1 MKVIFVQDV
10 RGRGK
15 RGEVKNV
22 PDGYAQNYL
31 IKRGLAKEA
40 NKGNLNTLKRV
51 EANEKAAYEAE
62 KAEAIEIKKQLE
74 NDNTVVQFKSKAGS
88 DGRLFGSLSGKKIV
102 EGLEKQFSIKIDKR
116 KLELPEPVKA
126 LGYTNVRVKLF
137 KGVESTIRVHILSL
151 IHI

>member
-15 RGEVKNV
+15 CGEVKNV

-62 KAEAIEIKKQLE
+62 KADAIKIKKQLE
-74 NDNTVVQFKSKAGS
+74 SDNTVVQFKSKAGT
-88 DGRLFGSLSGKKIV
+88 DGRLFGSISGKKIV
-102 EGLEKQFSIKIDKR
+102 EGLEQQFGLKIDKR

-126 LGYTNVRVKLF
+126 LGYTNVKVKLF
-137 KGVESTIRVHILSL
+137 KGVESTIRVHITEE
-151 IHI
+151 

>member
-10 RGRGK
+10 SGRGK

-62 KAEAIEIKKQLE
+62 KADAIKIKKQLE
-74 NDNTVVQFKSKAGS
+74 SDNTVVQFKSKAGT
-88 DGRLFGSLSGKKIV
+88 DGRLFGSISGKKIV
-102 EGLEKQFSIKIDKR
+102 EGLEQQFGLKIDKR

-126 LGYTNVRVKLF
+126 LGYTNVKVKLF
-137 KGVESTIRVHILSL
+137 KGVESTIRVHITEE
-151 IHI
+151 

>member
-62 KAEAIEIKKQLE
+62 KADAIKIKKQLE
-74 NDNTVVQFKSKAGS
+74 SDNTVVQFKSKAGT
-88 DGRLFGSLSGKKIV
+88 DGRLFGSISGKKIV
-102 EGLEKQFSIKIDKR
+102 AGLEQQFGLKIDKR

-126 LGYTNVRVKLF
+126 LGYTNVKVKLF
-137 KGVESTIRVHILSL
+137 KGVESTIRVHITEE
-151 IHI
+151 

>member
-62 KAEAIEIKKQLE
+62 KADAIKIKKQLE
-74 NDNTVVQFKSKAGS
+74 SDNTVVQFKSKAGT
-88 DGRLFGSLSGKKIV
+88 DGRLFGSISGKKIV
-102 EGLEKQFSIKIDKR
+102 EGLEQQFGLKIDKR

-126 LGYTNVRVKLF
+126 LGYTNVKVKLF
-137 KGVESTIRVHILSL
+137 KGVESPIRVHITEE
-151 IHI
+151 